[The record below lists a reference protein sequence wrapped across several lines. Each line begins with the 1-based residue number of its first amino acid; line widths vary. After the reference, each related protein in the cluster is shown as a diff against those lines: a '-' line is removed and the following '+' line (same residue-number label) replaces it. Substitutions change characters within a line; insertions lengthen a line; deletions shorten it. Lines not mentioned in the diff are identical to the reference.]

1 MYKLPRCPAPPFV
14 ALCLRAPPSPGD
26 VGLMLCLSGKRRGR
40 QPGVVESET
49 GPCSVVGLIVASGP
63 FLARSLVDLTCL
75 WSRVTPGSASIR
87 RPPGSPPPRRPP
99 PAAARESPAGGAGGR
114 IPMWYSTR
122 PPVAASFAIL
132 LALLFFSPVASA
144 GTISRLACEYA
155 RSHL

>member
-1 MYKLPRCPAPPFV
+1 MHKLPRCPAPPFV

-87 RPPGSPPPRRPP
+87 RPPGPLRLADLPLPQPARAP
-99 PAAARESPAGGAGGR
+99 PAGRAGGFRCGIQRGRRWRPVSPSSWRCSSSRRSRQLVRQVASPA
-114 IPMWYSTR
+114 STR
-122 PPVAASFAIL
+122 DLI
-132 LALLFFSPVASA
+132 
-144 GTISRLACEYA
+144 
-155 RSHL
+155 